1 MHVSIIKWPFDQSI
15 SPGTLLHTGCIS
27 VILIEVKQ
35 VALGLSAG
43 TDPFMPHSCH
53 LQGAPSV
60 TEPTP
65 QTALITD
72 Q

>member
-1 MHVSIIKWPFDQSI
+1 MHVSVIKWPFDQSL
-15 SPGTLLHTGCIS
+15 SPGALLHTGCIS
-27 VILIEVKQ
+27 IILIEVKRA
-35 VALGLSAG
+35 ALGLSAG
-43 TDPFMPHSCH
+43 TDPFTSHTCH

-72 Q
+72 R